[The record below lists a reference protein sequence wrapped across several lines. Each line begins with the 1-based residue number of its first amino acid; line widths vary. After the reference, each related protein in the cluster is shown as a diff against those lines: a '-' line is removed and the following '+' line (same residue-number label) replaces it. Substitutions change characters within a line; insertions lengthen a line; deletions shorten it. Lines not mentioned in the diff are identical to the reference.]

1 MTSISERIKQY
12 DRNAFQYQPVF
23 ELGLASNT
31 VNIKNRNG
39 RYIGSIEA
47 KEVPKFKNMPK
58 GETPETFKP
67 SPDWKLIY
75 SIVLMDELG
84 LKL

>member
-12 DRNAFQYQPVF
+12 D
-23 ELGLASNT
+23 
-31 VNIKNRNG
+31 RNG